1 MSDRPSSAP
10 IALLL
15 TAGVLCLGATF
26 ALPASKTTIDYSEK
40 VVDGVTTVQ
49 PIVSSTADPVWPI
62 VAYLLLGLAV
72 AAFAGA
78 GWLAFRRGRKG

>member
-10 IALLL
+10 VALLL

-26 ALPASKTTIDYSEK
+26 VLPASTE
-40 VVDGVTTVQ
+40 VTTEPAQVTAG
-49 PIVSSTADPVWPI
+49 VETVRHTVSTADPVWTT
-62 VAYLLLGLAV
+62 VAYLLLALAV

-78 GWLAFRRGRKG
+78 GWLAYRRRRKG

>member
-26 ALPASKTTIDYSEK
+26 ALPASTTTTVYSEE
-40 VVDGVTTVQ
+40 VVNGATVVQ
-49 PIVSSTADPVWPI
+49 PTVTSTADPVWPI

-78 GWLAFRRGRKG
+78 GWLAYRRGRRG